1 MKLSYSG
8 NREGVVAT
16 LTFQDALNY
25 GALLQC
31 YALQQ
36 SIMKLGYDTEVLN
49 YTSEVI
55 RLSNWPRKIRS
66 ASSLAEVV
74 KILAKNQ
81 YLNNR
86 KKSFDIFKEEC
97 LALSKEI
104 FADSFSADTVKYAKV
119 IVGSDQVWNPILTH
133 GDMNYFLKD
142 LSASAKKA
150 AYAAS
155 IGLSSVPG
163 DYAADIRDLL
173 SDYCDITVREETA
186 AKVLEAL
193 IGRIVD
199 VVCDPVML
207 LECSEWEKLMEGDES
222 DNKSYVLYYSL
233 GLPDKRVVEMCREL
247 SGKGNRDLVV
257 LHNSP
262 VNPRGCISDNSC
274 DPRRWLRYLKD
285 ADTIVTP
292 SFHGVCFSLIFRKNF
307 ICLENQKNS
316 DVSSRLSDLLDRV
329 GLRER
334 CMGTFEEQATT
345 SIDWARVLPILDEER
360 SRGVSRLK
368 SILEL

>member
-1 MKLSYSG
+1 MKSSYSG
-8 NREGVVAT
+8 NKEGVVAT

-36 SIMKLGYDTEVLN
+36 SILKLGHSTEVLN
-49 YTSEVI
+49 YASEVI
-55 RLSNWPRKIRS
+55 RLSNWPRKMLS
-66 ASSLAEVV
+66 ASSLAEAA
-74 KILAKNQ
+74 KILVKNQ
-81 YLNNR
+81 YLTKR
-86 KKSFDIFKEEC
+86 KKSFDAFKKEC
-97 LALSKEI
+97 LVLSKEVSV
-104 FADSFSADTVKYAKV
+104 DSFSTDTAKYAKV

-142 LSASAKKA
+142 LSSSTKKA

-155 IGLSSVPG
+155 IGLSSIPG
-163 DYAADIRDLL
+163 DYATDIRALL

-186 AKVLEAL
+186 AKVLGAL
-193 IGRIVD
+193 TGKNID

-207 LECSEWEKLMEGDES
+207 LDSSEWEDVMEDCEPGD
-222 DNKSYVLYYSL
+222 KPYILYYSL
-233 GLPDKRVVEMCREL
+233 GLPDKGIVEMCRWL
-247 SGKGNRDLVV
+247 SSKKNCGLVV

-262 VNPRGCISDNSC
+262 ANPRGCISDNSC
-274 DPRRWLRYLKD
+274 DPRRWMRYLKD

-307 ICLENQKNS
+307 ICLKNQKNS
-316 DVSSRLSDLLDRV
+316 DVSSRLSDLLERV

-334 CMGTFEEQATT
+334 CMGAFEEQATT
-345 SIDWARVLPILDEER
+345 GIDWARVTPILDGER
-360 SRGVSRLK
+360 TRGVSRLK